1 MKNPEIE
8 RGALWPSGE
17 QVEKAREELRKRI
30 IDEELE
36 CARREAVNGLIIH
49 LKVDAKNFRRL
60 WIRPLIEAGA
70 TLDVAL
76 ACIAKSCFRP
86 N

>member
-1 MKNPEIE
+1 MKNPELE
-8 RGALWPSGE
+8 QGVLWPSDE

-30 IDEELE
+30 IDEQLE
-36 CARREAVNGLIIH
+36 PARREAMNGLIIH

-60 WIRPLIEAGA
+60 WIQPLMEAGV

-76 ACIAKSCFRP
+76 ACIAQSCFRP

>member
-1 MKNPEIE
+1 MKNPDLEQWV
-8 RGALWPSGE
+8 LWPSAE

-30 IDEELE
+30 MDEQLE
-36 CARREAVNGLIIH
+36 SARREALNGFIIY
-49 LKVDAKNFRRL
+49 LKVDAKSFRKF
-60 WIRPLIEAGA
+60 WIRPLMDAGA

-76 ACIAKSCFRP
+76 ACIAQSCFRP